1 MKLLKVLSG
10 LCIIIIT
17 LVGCNDNSNTHKEL
31 WPLKIGNQWIYK
43 TMESD
48 NLSEFEYDTLTVTKD
63 TIINQKKWFMVEH
76 TKWSS
81 ISWILRY
88 ENDDLIILGDEN
100 DEVVFMKY
108 PDGLN
113 NNTYLTIGGDSV
125 KVIENVTVN
134 IDNRKYNCFHY
145 QGIREK
151 SNESNE
157 LDESDE
163 FDYKFNPADGLYCVP
178 GIGVVKYVGFGIYAL
193 EKYSLKE

>member
-17 LVGCNDNSNTHKEL
+17 FVGCNDKSNAQKEL

-88 ENDDLIILGDEN
+88 ENDDLKLFRDDDDEIL
-100 DEVVFMKY
+100 FLKY
-108 PDGLN
+108 PDGIDN
-113 NNTYLTIGGDSV
+113 NIYLSEKGDTV
-125 KVIENVTVN
+125 KIIENVTTK
-134 IDNRKYNCFHY
+134 IGDRKYNCIQY
-145 QGIREK
+145 QFIDK
-151 SNESNE
+151 SE
-157 LDESDE
+157 
-163 FDYKFNPADGLYCVP
+163 FNPADGFYCVP
-178 GIGVVKYVGFGIYAL
+178 GIGVVKYAVGGGQFMYLL
-193 EKYSLKE
+193 EKYYIK